1 MSHPLPTTWVARVR
15 EIQSI
20 AQAGATYAGSP
31 YDLERYARLREL
43 AADMAAALALSE
55 PDKVRMTVLEEQG
68 YLTPKLDV
76 RAAVHDPQGQLLLVR
91 ETQDGGWTLPGG
103 WADVNESLTEGAVR
117 EVEEESGFVVES
129 ERLLGFYE
137 RERWGHPPIPS
148 FTLKAVVACRLVGGE
163 SRVSHETDGVG
174 WFSRDDIPELSQTRS
189 STRLIARV
197 FEHHD
202 DPSLPPDLD

>member
-1 MSHPLPTTWVARVR
+1 MSHPLPNTWLGRIR

-20 AQAGATYAGSP
+20 AQAGATYASSP
-31 YDLERYARLREL
+31 YDQERYARLREL
-43 AADMAAALALSE
+43 AADMAAALAVAE
-55 PDKVRMTVLEEQG
+55 PEKVRMTVLEEHG

-76 RAAVHDPQGQLLLVR
+76 RAAVHDSQGRLLLVR

-117 EVEEESGFVVES
+117 EVAEESGYLVRS

-137 RERWGHPPIPS
+137 RERWGHPPMPS
-148 FTLKAVVACRLVGGE
+148 FTLKAVIACGLIGGE

-174 WFSRDDIPELSQTRS
+174 WFSRDEIPELSQTRS
-189 STRLIARV
+189 SPKLIARV
-197 FEHHD
+197 FAHHD
-202 DPSLPPDLD
+202 DPSLSPDLD